1 MHSSV
6 FTIFSWTGVDLNF
19 TNIQDKIFLAFPN
32 NQLFE
37 TSPYRPGLACL
48 KNCAF
53 SESYFSCGLLN
64 LLVARAVSHPLHP
77 PSPALHWR
85 VSNLSNFTFKITIL
99 NLQVPLHPPMPT
111 LQWRVSNLS
120 NFTFKI
126 TILNQ
131 ERKIPSAKGH
141 TLAKLIQGVERSSP
155 TRLHCG
161 IIS

>member
-1 MHSSV
+1 MTGGMAPVMMTVEMERLKVRRKIRQVEIAVKTVKMILWLKICLLALVSSATSY
-6 FTIFSWTGVDLNF
+6 F
-19 TNIQDKIFLAFPN
+19 QKE
-32 NQLFE
+32 E
-37 TSPYRPGLACL
+37 TKQIMKTMCTR
-48 KNCAF
+48 KNC
-53 SESYFSCGLLN
+53 
-64 LLVARAVSHPLHP
+64 
-77 PSPALHWR
+77 
-85 VSNLSNFTFKITIL
+85 
-99 NLQVPLHPPMPT
+99 
-111 LQWRVSNLS
+111 NLS